1 MVDEDDYL
9 DMTDQ
14 IETIVEQLYNVH
26 GPVALALTI
35 HTATA
40 IAALNG
46 YSKPI
51 KETLERSI
59 HMMTMI
65 KEDKGTMQ

>member
-1 MVDEDDYL
+1 MGDEDEYL

-14 IETIVEQLYNVH
+14 IETIVEELYKVH
-26 GPVALALTI
+26 GPVALALLI
-35 HTATA
+35 HAGA
-40 IAALNG
+40 AMAALNG

-51 KETLERSI
+51 KETLERAI
-59 HMMTMI
+59 DMMLKI